1 MNSSDVTSYSS
12 IGYFLKPGVAR
23 SAHSLCGT
31 QQLAGASSPNSGLP
45 LLLVASLDATDP
57 RLGISN
63 STVNKLHLLYSWTC
77 GISDG
82 DFTYRESSEGVEIL
96 AYARGPA
103 HDDFPYENYP
113 AFFPR
118 IAVELEALTAE
129 EQDIIKQMNRRVDS
143 EVPLHGEFP
152 QLFAPRSQLGG
163 EPRLMQW
170 PPTPSTCPACGASMP
185 LLASIGNENGSA
197 IGFTDNQF
205 VQTLFFLCDTCTV
218 VTAYNMCD

>member
-1 MNSSDVTSYSS
+1 MNSSDAISYSS
-12 IGYFLKPGVAR
+12 IGYFLKLGVAR

-31 QQLAGASSPNSGLP
+31 QQIAGAISPNSGLP

-57 RLGISN
+57 RLGIS
-63 STVNKLHLLYSWTC
+63 SSKVETLHLLYSWTC

-103 HDDFPYENYP
+103 HNDFPYENYP
-113 AFFPR
+113 TSFPR
-118 IAVELEALTAE
+118 IAVELEALTTE
-129 EQDIIKQMNRRVDS
+129 EQAIIKQMNRRVDS
-143 EVPLHGEFP
+143 EVPLRRAVP
-152 QLFAPRSQLGG
+152 QLFAPQSQVGG

-170 PPTPSTCPACGASMP
+170 PLTPYTCPACGGSMP

-197 IGFTDNQF
+197 IGFTDNEF
-205 VQTLFFLCDTCTV
+205 VQTLFFLCNACTV